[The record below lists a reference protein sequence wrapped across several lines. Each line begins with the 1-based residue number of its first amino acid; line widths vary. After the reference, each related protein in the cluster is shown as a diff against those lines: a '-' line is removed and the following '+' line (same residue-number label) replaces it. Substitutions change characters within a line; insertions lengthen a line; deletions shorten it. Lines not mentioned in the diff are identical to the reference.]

1 MFYLVEKVLELA
13 RKRPGLKVLE
23 FHIQF
28 TVATPTFLSIDTEV
42 RIAGDPTSC
51 DMRWQERVK
60 FLFKPPS
67 VVSVRLV

>member
-13 RKRPGLKVLE
+13 GKGPGLKVLE

-28 TVATPTFLSIDTEV
+28 TVATLTFLSIDTEV

-51 DMRWQERVK
+51 DMR
-60 FLFKPPS
+60 
-67 VVSVRLV
+67 